1 MMIPDTDVTML
12 LGNTTCPISN
22 QFPKVVEVA
31 VLVNR
36 HQHAPLPV
44 VALACDLAR
53 DGGLGYHEQAVVCGR
68 ALEVTTGT
76 RLCGNLSRQVAA
88 AGLVLEGVF
97 REQNRIRIFGY
108 LR

>member
-44 VALACDLAR
+44 VALLAR
-53 DGGLGYHEQAVVCGR
+53 VGGLGYHEQAVVCGR
-68 ALEVTTGT
+68 ALEIATGT
-76 RLCGNLSRQVAA
+76 RLGGNLSRQVAA